1 MVGDLPEAADE
12 AVDVGNQQVWY
23 FECWKVAAF
32 GHFGPVSEIPRLL
45 RLTVIGKDRCGNPPA
60 PPPRVTS
67 AGPPHKGQSSAGVD
81 TEVRSRRAGLFL
93 LRSRGQ

>member
-23 FECWKVAAF
+23 FECWKVAAL

-45 RLTVIGKDRCGNPPA
+45 RLTVIG
-60 PPPRVTS
+60 
-67 AGPPHKGQSSAGVD
+67 GPPHKGQSSAGVD
-81 TEVRSRRAGLFL
+81 TEVRSRRAGLFCCA
-93 LRSRGQ
+93 REGSS